1 MVFLDRVL
9 FRASSES
16 PRPPELKYLVFLHF
30 DLKQKDVSMPQI
42 VVGKIVGKDNKYQEL
57 KFKPEASLW
66 DGPLEKGSN
75 MTVEEGR
82 FLFVLDETFAK
93 ITELINNDQ
102 TIVNRFS
109 PQGKEVWD
117 TYDNRTMTPS
127 QSFRQELLKRDINI
141 DVDESLKGFMQS
153 PEKPPLEPRELSFG
167 EGPDFPPD
175 LQMAASPGPIT
186 DDMMDAAFEE
196 MQK

>member
-9 FRASSES
+9 FRASPES

-30 DLKQKDVSMPQI
+30 DRKQKDVSMPQI
-42 VVGKIVGKDNKYQEL
+42 VVGKIVGRDKYQDL

-82 FLFVLDETFAK
+82 FLVVLDETFAK
-93 ITELINNDQ
+93 ITDLINKDSTLLNQ
-102 TIVNRFS
+102 FS
-109 PQGKEVWD
+109 RQGREVWD
-117 TYDNRTMTPS
+117 TYANRTMTPS
-127 QSFRQELLKRDINI
+127 QTFRQELLKRDINI

-153 PEKPPLEPRELSFG
+153 PERPPLEPRWLSFG
-167 EGPDFPPD
+167 EGSDLPPD
-175 LQMAASPGPIT
+175 LQTAASPGPIT
-186 DDMMDAAFEE
+186 DDMMNDAFNE
-196 MQK
+196 MQQ